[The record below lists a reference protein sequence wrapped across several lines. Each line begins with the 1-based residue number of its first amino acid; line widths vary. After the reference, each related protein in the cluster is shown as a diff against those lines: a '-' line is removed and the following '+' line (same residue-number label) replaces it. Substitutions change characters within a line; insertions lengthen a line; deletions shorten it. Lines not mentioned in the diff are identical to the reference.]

1 MKNFFFLSISFFLIQ
16 IVSAQES
23 ELLMETELVTSP
35 DVSPPKF
42 NGGDLNK
49 FYEFINEEFNYSTVT
64 KAGKIVVSFTVTEL
78 GEVKKIK
85 VLEFP
90 NVEGASEII
99 RVLNKS
105 PKWEPAKRAGNPFSV
120 VIKMPLVY
128 KEKINS
134 QSTSKPELIK
144 KNLDAVNVSND
155 FLSNGKEFL
164 GDLHKFYEYIHKN
177 YRLPDVPGLMGKVK
191 VSFVINE
198 DGSIGDYEIINDLGF
213 GTAKELIRVLKLSS
227 NKWSPAVKDGKP
239 VKSTFTLPLSINIP
253 RE

>member
-1 MKNFFFLSISFFLIQ
+1 MKKILFLAFSFFLIQ

-23 ELLMETELVTSP
+23 ELLMETELVSSP
-35 DVSPPKF
+35 DVSNPKF
-42 NGGDLNK
+42 NGGGLNK
-49 FYEFINEEFNYSTVT
+49 FYEFINQEFNYSTVT
-64 KAGKIVVSFTVTEL
+64 KFEKIVVSFTVAES

-90 NVEGASEII
+90 NVEAASEII

-120 VIKMPLVY
+120 VIKMPLLF
-128 KEKINS
+128 KEKNNS
-134 QSTSKPELIK
+134 QLTSKPETIK
-144 KNLDAVNVSND
+144 KDLDLVEVSND
-155 FLSNGKEFL
+155 GTSKGKEFSGGL
-164 GDLHKFYEYIHKN
+164 NKFYEYINKN
-177 YRLPDVPGLMGKVK
+177 YKLPDVQGLKGKVK

-198 DGSIGDYEIINDLGF
+198 DGSLSDYKIIDDLGY
-213 GTAKELIRVLKLSS
+213 GTAKELIRVLKSSS

-253 RE
+253 NE

>member
-1 MKNFFFLSISFFLIQ
+1 MKNCLLLIFLLFFVQ

-35 DVSPPKF
+35 DVSNPKF

-49 FYEFINEEFNYSTVT
+49 FYEFINQEFNYSTLT
-64 KAGKIVVSFTVTEL
+64 KFGKIVISFTVNEL

-90 NVEGASEII
+90 NIEAASEIM

-120 VIKMPLVY
+120 VIKMPLMF
-128 KEKINS
+128 KQKSNS
-134 QSTSKPELIK
+134 QLTSKPETIK
-144 KNLDAVNVSND
+144 NDLDSVKVSND
-155 FLSNGKEFL
+155 STSIKKEFSGGL
-164 GDLHKFYEYIHKN
+164 NSFYEYVSKN
-177 YRLPDVPGLMGKVK
+177 YKLPDVPGLRGKVK

-198 DGSIGDYEIINDLGF
+198 DGSLSDYKIIHDLGY
-213 GTAKELIRVLKLSS
+213 GTAKELIRVLKSLSK
-227 NKWSPAVKDGKP
+227 KWSPALKDGKP
-239 VKSTFTLPLSINIP
+239 VKSIFTLPLTINIP
-253 RE
+253 SD